1 MKRNLVEEIRRIHS
15 LTYKEDLNEQ
25 FNLDFLK
32 KFLDKLGIDYTKFF
46 DSDKESKLLLQPTIN
61 DLMNVLETI
70 KKEGVSLTSS
80 DDNTKKKIQAIQ
92 TSLILLGYKLDHGI
106 DGVYG
111 DETKKAMDEFIKN
124 NSKSE
129 SINESTTSIGP
140 FKGDLENGPS
150 NHSKRSLGNWQSDN
164 AWDLFAPIGTT
175 VNSFTKGVVTNVHES
190 NSNNPKIFGTQVS
203 IKGTDGYP
211 NIFYTHIENVKL
223 KKGDKVDLGDY
234 IGTIKAWPNH
244 KSTHVHVG
252 LPRGRHLRELL
263 KNSDKIFTMSQ
274 TVKSSEEET
283 NEITPEIIQKLLD
296 LLKSKNL
303 KDFDIAS
310 ILIKK

>member
-25 FNLDFLK
+25 FNLDLLK
-32 KFLDKLGIDYTKFF
+32 KFLDKLGIDYSKFF
-46 DSDKESKLLLQPTIN
+46 DSNNGKEILLQPTFI
-61 DLMNVLETI
+61 DLMSTLETI
-70 KKEGVSLTSS
+70 KKDGVSLTST
-80 DDNTKKKIQAIQ
+80 DDDTKKKIQAIQ
-92 TSLILLGYKLDHGI
+92 TSLLLLGYKLERGVDGI
-106 DGVYG
+106 FG
-111 DETKKAMDEFIKN
+111 DETQNAIDEFVKDN
-124 NSKSE
+124 FKPE

-234 IGTIKAWPNH
+234 IGTIKEWPNH

-283 NEITPEIIQKLLD
+283 NIITPDIIQKIID
-296 LLKSKNL
+296 LIKSKNF
-303 KDFDIAS
+303 KDLDIAS